1 MNCKKCSG
9 HLLHLVKLLESN
21 SNDELYSETN
31 LLIHYPSVIPIAKLG
46 PYSCSDPIFRRV
58 CTQSEAAPH
67 ASNLPFATIDQIYYT
82 NIPL

>member
-1 MNCKKCSG
+1 M
-9 HLLHLVKLLESN
+9 LHLVKLLFKATPGF
-21 SNDELYSETN
+21 NDELYSETN

-46 PYSCSDPIFRRV
+46 PNSCSDPIFRRV
-58 CTQSEAAPH
+58 CSQSEAAPH